1 MSKDLEML
9 GVIYQNAEMGKDTIT
24 HLIEITDSVD
34 FRKRLEAQLIE
45 YQGIFDRADH
55 AIQQQKKT
63 VEGIGSFAK
72 ISSYMMINFKT
83 LADKSPSHIA
93 EMMIQGSTMG
103 IVDMT
108 KKIKELQSEVS
119 PEVLKLAEKLLKTEQ
134 SNVEEMKKFL

>member
-9 GVIYQNAEMGKDTIT
+9 SVIYQNAEMGKDTIT

-45 YQGIFDRADH
+45 YQGIFDRADQ

>member
-9 GVIYQNAEMGKDTIT
+9 SVIYQNAEMGKDTIT

-45 YQGIFDRADH
+45 YQGIFDRVDQ

>member
-45 YQGIFDRADH
+45 YQGIFDRADQ

-108 KKIKELQSEVS
+108 KKIKELKSEVS

>member
-45 YQGIFDRADH
+45 YQGIFDRADQ

>member
-9 GVIYQNAEMGKDTIT
+9 SVIYQNAEMGKDTIT

-45 YQGIFDRADH
+45 YQGIFDRADQ

-63 VEGIGSFAK
+63 VEGIGPFAK

-93 EMMIQGSTMG
+93 EMMIQGRTMG

>member
-1 MSKDLEML
+1 MSKDLEL
-9 GVIYQNAEMGKDTIT
+9 LDVIYQNAEMGKDTIT
-24 HLIEITDSVD
+24 HLIEITDSVE
-34 FRKRLEAQLIE
+34 FRKRLEAQLTE
-45 YQGIFDRADH
+45 YQGIFDRADQ

-63 VEGIGSFAK
+63 AEGIGPFAK

-108 KKIKELQSEVS
+108 KKIKELESDVS

>member
-9 GVIYQNAEMGKDTIT
+9 SVIYQNAEMGKDTIT

-45 YQGIFDRADH
+45 YQGIFDRADQ

-63 VEGIGSFAK
+63 AEGIGSFAK

>member
-24 HLIEITDSVD
+24 HLIEITDSVE

-45 YQGIFDRADH
+45 YQGIFDRADQ
-55 AIQQQKKT
+55 AIQQQKET
-63 VEGIGSFAK
+63 AEGISPFAK

-108 KKIKELQSEVS
+108 KKIKELESDVS

>member
-45 YQGIFDRADH
+45 YQGIFDRADQ

-63 VEGIGSFAK
+63 AEGIGSFAK

-108 KKIKELQSEVS
+108 KKIKELQSQVS

>member
-9 GVIYQNAEMGKDTIT
+9 SVIYQNAEMGKDTIT

-45 YQGIFDRADH
+45 YQGIFDRVDQV
-55 AIQQQKKT
+55 IQQQKKT

>member
-9 GVIYQNAEMGKDTIT
+9 SVIYQNAEMGKDTIT

-45 YQGIFDRADH
+45 YQGIFDRADQ

-63 VEGIGSFAK
+63 VEGIGPFAK

-108 KKIKELQSEVS
+108 KKLNETEGFHGTARHLAEEYIQSEQNHIES
-119 PEVLKLAEKLLKTEQ
+119 
-134 SNVEEMKKFL
+134 MKQYL

>member
-9 GVIYQNAEMGKDTIT
+9 SVIYQNAEMGKDTIT

-45 YQGIFDRADH
+45 YQGIFDRADQ

-63 VEGIGSFAK
+63 VEGIGPFAK

-83 LADKSPSHIA
+83 LADKSPSHSA

>member
-9 GVIYQNAEMGKDTIT
+9 SVIYQNAEMGKDTIT
-24 HLIEITDSVD
+24 HLIEITDSVA

-45 YQGIFDRADH
+45 YQGIFDPADQ

-63 VEGIGSFAK
+63 VEGIGPFAK